1 VELRRALLLFAIVL
15 GVAAIVAAVANP
27 PAREDDRTTT
37 APSAADARP
46 ANGGRPPARI
56 RLDGHEAPRTRRLEI
71 GRAVTLTVPVDEA
84 GLVEL
89 SGLGLTD
96 SAEPRDP
103 AVFDLFPTA
112 RGRYEV
118 LFTPAGGVRARALGA
133 LVSQP
138 EK

>member
-1 VELRRALLLFAIVL
+1 MELRRALLLFAIVL

-27 PAREDDRTTT
+27 PAREADRTTT
-37 APSAADARP
+37 APAAADARP
-46 ANGGRPPARI
+46 AKPGRPPVRI
-56 RLDGHEAPRTRRLEI
+56 RLDGRDAPRTRRLEI
-71 GRAVTLTVPVDEA
+71 GRAATLTVPVDEA

-96 SAEPRDP
+96 TAEPTDP
-103 AVFDLFPTA
+103 AMFDLFPTT

-138 EK
+138 AK

>member
-1 VELRRALLLFAIVL
+1 MELRRALLLFAIVL

-27 PAREDDRTTT
+27 PAREDDRTST
-37 APSAADARP
+37 APPAADARP
-46 ANGGRPPARI
+46 AGSGRPPVRI
-56 RLDGHEAPRTRRLEI
+56 RLDGREASRARRLEI
-71 GRAVTLTVPVDEA
+71 GRAATLTVPVDQA

-96 SAEPRDP
+96 TAEPRDP
-103 AVFDLFPTA
+103 AVFELFPTA

-118 LFTPAGGVRARALGA
+118 LFTPAGGVRARALGE
-133 LVSQP
+133 LVSRP